1 MDVTLKNLVDFYGVF
16 VNEKTYGERQMG
28 LIKLWNFS
36 VLEYMNASKITV
48 EVG

>member
-1 MDVTLKNLVDFYGVF
+1 MDVTLKNLVDYGVF

-28 LIKLWNFS
+28 LMKLWNFS
-36 VLEYMNASKITV
+36 VLEYKNASKITI